1 LASQKAFK
9 EAFCRTPKN
18 YGSILFGP
26 KQLQVKGSIPFGG
39 LVPDCS
45 RATPLFGVRRRLT
58 KANYINLS

>member
-1 LASQKAFK
+1 MATSKAAK
-9 EAFCRTPKN
+9 VNISLDKKVIWDYLYPHNR
-18 YGSILFGP
+18 
-26 KQLQVKGSIPFGG
+26 FGG